1 MKAIAPLLLL
11 AAGAAVWI
19 AVSTEAPHRTRP
31 DHQAAPSTLASP
43 AALGELVV
51 NLAVEGMCCSGCA
64 GKLHAAALGVAGV
77 REAAV
82 DFEHGTVLA
91 RASAE
96 VDVAALEAAL
106 SFDKYSAKA
115 RPPAGP

>member
-1 MKAIAPLLLL
+1 MKAIVPILLL
-11 AAGAAVWI
+11 AAGAAAWI
-19 AVSTEAPHRTRP
+19 ALSTEPPHRTRP
-31 DHQAAPSTLASP
+31 DHRAAPATLASP
-43 AALGELVV
+43 AGPGERVV
-51 NLAVEGMCCSGCA
+51 NLAVEGMCCNGCA

-91 RASAE
+91 RAATD

-115 RPPAGP
+115 RP

>member
-1 MKAIAPLLLL
+1 MKAIAPILLL
-11 AAGAAVWI
+11 AAGAALWI
-19 AVSTEAPHRTRP
+19 ALRAEAPHRTRP
-31 DHQAAPSTLASP
+31 DHQAAPATLASP
-43 AALGELVV
+43 AGQGERVV
-51 NLAVEGMCCSGCA
+51 NLAVEGMCCGGCA
-64 GKLHAAALGVAGV
+64 GKLHTAALAVPGV

-115 RPPAGP
+115 RP